1 MRVPF
6 SSRDYHLK
14 ILHSIF
20 NQCEGCDFIVM
31 SLCFSD
37 SSKVECDI
45 SAVQICSTVN
55 CCMRVLQRHR
65 IYNYLGDYGGLEG
78 PKCGLWGRVGQQAG
92 TVDAAVQVQRL

>member
-1 MRVPF
+1 
-6 SSRDYHLK
+6 
-14 ILHSIF
+14 
-20 NQCEGCDFIVM
+20 M